1 MTSVFKIRH
10 IPSGRFA
17 KKTTVDPFNIRYH
30 GSQSGINL
38 DLTRKAPPGDVWNSF
53 DFAEKFRQCIPHC
66 SYKNYEWLKSEIELE
81 MFFVPLEELE
91 VVEFE
96 LVEKK

>member
-1 MTSVFKIRH
+1 MTSIFKIRH

-17 KKTTVDPFNIRYH
+17 KKTTVDPFNITYH
-30 GSQSGINL
+30 GIQSGIKL
-38 DLTRKAPPGDVWNSF
+38 DFTRKAPPGDVWNSF
-53 DFAEKFRQCIPHC
+53 KIAEKFRQCIPHC
-66 SYKNYEWLKSEIELE
+66 SYKDYRWLQGEIESE
-81 MFFVPLEELE
+81 KFFVPLEELE